1 MATYTITI
9 NERTKQGK
17 SLRDYLQAL
26 GIIKDEKKNPEQTLT
41 LHAIEEAESEEC
53 VVCEDFEDYLKKV
66 HV

>member
-26 GIIKDEKKNPEQTLT
+26 GIIKTTKKGSLDEALEDVRKGNVYE
-41 LHAIEEAESEEC
+41 ASSIEELIKQLNA
-53 VVCEDFEDYLKKV
+53 
-66 HV
+66 

>member
-26 GIIKDEKKNPEQTLT
+26 GIIKTTKKGSLDEALEDVRKGNVYE
-41 LHAIEEAESEEC
+41 ASSIEDLIKQLNA
-53 VVCEDFEDYLKKV
+53 
-66 HV
+66 